1 MTLEPGKHRSTTR
14 RLMGIAAGC
23 ALAFSHGPVSAQ
35 AFPAKPIRMVV
46 PFAPGGP
53 TDIVGRAI
61 AQRMT
66 ETFGQTVIVDNR
78 AGAGGVVGADL
89 VAKAPADGYT
99 VLLCS
104 TGAMAINPGLMPNIP
119 YDSVRDFAPLSLVVT
134 IPYLLLV
141 SSTSPIQSVQAL
153 IAAAKA
159 KPGQMNYGS
168 AGTGSTSH
176 LAGELFKS
184 MAKIDLVHVPY
195 KGSAPAATDLIGG
208 QLQTMFDAVAVAL
221 PLVRGGKLRPLGIST
236 TKRSQLVPDVPTI
249 AEAGVPGYE
258 VATWHGICAPAG
270 TPRPVVT
277 ALNQAIVQA
286 VHHPETKQRLVSI
299 GADVVGS
306 TPEEFGRFLASE
318 LAKWSRIIKQS
329 GASVH

>member
-1 MTLEPGKHRSTTR
+1 MSRY
-14 RLMGIAAGC
+14 AAAVGC
-23 ALAFSHGPVSAQ
+23 ALLFFQNAAVAQ
-35 AFPAKPIRMVV
+35 QFPTKPLRMVV

-53 TDIVGRAI
+53 TDIVGRAVS
-61 AQRMT
+61 QRLT
-66 ETFGQTVIVDNR
+66 ESFGQTVVVDNR

-89 VAKAPADGYT
+89 VAKSPPDGYT
-99 VLLCS
+99 LLLCS
-104 TGAMAINPGLMPNIP
+104 TGAMAINPSLMPNMP
-119 YDSVRDFAPLSLVVT
+119 YDAVRDFAPLSLVVT

-141 SSTSPIQSVQAL
+141 SAGSPLQSVKDL

-159 KPGQMNYGS
+159 KPGQINYGS
-168 AGTGSTSH
+168 AGIGSTSH

-184 MAKIDLVHVPY
+184 MAKIDIVHVPY

-221 PLVRGGKLRPLGIST
+221 PLVRGGKLRALGIST
-236 TKRSQLVPDVPTI
+236 TKRSALVPDVPTI
-249 AEAGVPGYE
+249 AESGVPGYE

-270 TPRPVVT
+270 TPPAVVST
-277 ALNQAIVQA
+277 LNRGIVAA
-286 VHHPETKQRLVSI
+286 VNQPDTRQRLVGI

-306 TPEEFGRFLASE
+306 TPEAFGQFIRSE

-329 GASVH
+329 GASAH